1 MKNKISRFLRESKQN
16 SLLGQKRRKQL
27 LFGGI
32 ALFALLFVFILSVVV
47 NPVAAGAM
55 AIVPLLAGIEK
66 KGEEG
71 LSIGDA
77 EKMLT
82 NMMENVKANV
92 SEETGKQL
100 EEKMSAIKTLI
111 EEKASPALIE
121 QKMQEFQ
128 VKLDEFAEKF
138 KPVSTKSFIERF
150 TDELTEKVAEL
161 KNGAKEVKYEVKA
174 ISSSEIVAPNFN
186 TQVDQNAK
194 MPALRRPTVLDYIRQ
209 IPLGKREL
217 VKIHLSATAYCD
229 YAGEGA
235 AVTVSDSVGTA
246 TETTFPAQ
254 KIKARANGIST
265 EALFEDTPS
274 IVNKILSDIRAQF
287 YIFLENQVLNGLGS
301 VSTTDK
307 IWGIIP
313 QFTTAFNATTIGAN
327 LKVQEPN
334 YLDVAR
340 AMKLQAF
347 AAPNNR
353 EYFPRILVTSP
364 VDYFIMTTAKDAEN
378 RPLMLDGMLGGEFI
392 VVQNRALTAGQLLL
406 IDESVF
412 DLYVGRN
419 FEVQI
424 VQDSYPYMVGEVEK
438 IYSDKDRDTWSMIAW
453 FRGMLTM
460 NLADKAGN
468 IYCSN
473 IETAKTALKKA
484 S

>member
-1 MKNKISRFLRESKQN
+1 MEDFT
-16 SLLGQKRRKQL
+16 
-27 LFGGI
+27 
-32 ALFALLFVFILSVVV
+32 
-47 NPVAAGAM
+47 
-55 AIVPLLAGIEK
+55 IEK
-66 KGEEG
+66 ATEMINQSVAELKGSFTPE
-71 LSIGDA
+71 IKAQIDA
-77 EKMLT
+77 LKNELLTEIKGKITEADMEKKF
-82 NMMENVKANV
+82 N
-92 SEETGKQL
+92 
-100 EEKMSAIKTLI
+100 
-111 EEKASPALIE
+111 
-121 QKMQEFQ
+121 EFQ

-150 TDELTEKVAEL
+150 TDELTEKVTEL

-174 ISSSEIVAPNFN
+174 ISSSELVAPNFN
-186 TQVDQNAK
+186 TEVDQNAK

>member
-32 ALFALLFVFILSVVV
+32 ALFALLFVFILSVVM
-47 NPVAAGAM
+47 NPVAAVVM
-55 AIVPLLAGIEK
+55 ATVPLLAGIEK

-150 TDELTEKVAEL
+150 TDELTEKVTEL

-174 ISSSEIVAPNFN
+174 ISSSELVAPTFN
-186 TQVDQNAK
+186 TEVDQNAK
-194 MPALRRPTVLDYIRQ
+194 MPALRRPSVLDYIRQ
-209 IPLGKREL
+209 LPLGKRNH
-217 VKIHLSATAYCD
+217 VKINLSSTAYCA
-229 YAGEGA
+229 YQGEGA
-235 AVTVSDSVGTA
+235 AVTVTNSVGTA
-246 TETTFPAQ
+246 AETTFPAQ
-254 KIKARANGIST
+254 KIKARANGISR
-265 EALFEDTPS
+265 EALLEDTPS
-274 IVNKILSDIRAQF
+274 IVQKILADLRAQF
-287 YIFLENQVLNGLGS
+287 YIFLENEVLNGLGS
-301 VSTTDK
+301 VSTTTA

-313 QFTTAFNATTIGAN
+313 QFTTAFNATTAGVNA
-327 LKVQEPN
+327 KVTSPN
-334 YLDVAR
+334 YYDLAN
-340 AMKLQAF
+340 AMRLQAF

-353 EYFPRILVTSP
+353 EYFPNVLVVSP
-364 VDYFIMTTAKDAEN
+364 ATAYLIKAAKDAEN
-378 RPLMLDGMLGGEFI
+378 KPLMIDGMLGGEFV
-392 VVQNRALTAGQLLL
+392 VVQNRTLTNDQMLL

-412 DLYVGRN
+412 ELYVGRN
-419 FEVQI
+419 FEIAI
-424 VQDSYPYMVGEVEK
+424 VQDTYPVTVGETTTT
-438 IYSDKDRDTWSMIAW
+438 YSDIDHDTYTMIAF
-453 FRGMLTM
+453 FRGMLAM

-468 IYCSN
+468 IYVAN
-473 IETAKTALKKA
+473 IATSLGTLAA